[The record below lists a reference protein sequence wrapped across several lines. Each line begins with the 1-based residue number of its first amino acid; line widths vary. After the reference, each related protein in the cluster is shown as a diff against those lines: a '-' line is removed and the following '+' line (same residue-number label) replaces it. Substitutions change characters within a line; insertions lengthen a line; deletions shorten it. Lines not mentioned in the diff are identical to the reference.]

1 MPEVLESAA
10 LIDKEQAIL
19 ARGTHL
25 LASLPEIYVRLAGFL
40 FSARFPVLHGSPLSK
55 RTPSQATCQGKSAS
69 TDGTFSY
76 FTSIVKT

>member
-40 FSARFPVLHGSPLSK
+40 FSARFPVLGLHQTL
-55 RTPSQATCQGKSAS
+55 PSGCPSL
-69 TDGTFSY
+69 
-76 FTSIVKT
+76 